1 MLLKINGQN
10 VMIPEHIR
18 TVEQL
23 LEHLNI
29 AHKLLVVERNKS
41 ILSKNSYSETVL
53 FNGDQIEIVTFVGGG

>member
-41 ILSKNSYSETVL
+41 ILSKNSYLETVL
-53 FNGDQIEIVTFVGGG
+53 FDGDQIEIVTFVGGG

>member
-1 MLLKINGQN
+1 VLLKINGQN

-41 ILSKNSYSETVL
+41 ILSKNSYLETVL
-53 FNGDQIEIVTFVGGG
+53 FDGDQIEIVTFVGGG